1 MVISSFDSLG
11 NPHYDGG
18 GAVVVDRIAHWLAS
32 DFDVTVLTAAHRGG
46 TVTRNGVR
54 YRQLPATWAGPRAGQ
69 LLFHAFLPFAARL
82 MPADVWIESFTPPFS
97 TSFLPLFSRVR
108 VLGLALTLSGEA
120 MWGRYKLPF
129 FLIERFGL
137 RFYRD
142 VVVLNPADGES
153 VRRYS
158 PSAEVRVMPFC
169 AELPRIDE
177 GALGHGEHILFLG
190 RIDIW
195 QKGLDLLLAAY
206 EESGPAMPLIIA
218 GNGTQSDERA
228 LEAMLTATSRD
239 VRWVGRVD
247 GQRKQDLLSR
257 SAFMIMPSRHE
268 GFGIAALEGMSYG
281 KPVVHFD
288 LPALRWM
295 GGDIRVD
302 PFDVGAMAAEMRN
315 LAGSEEARRKLGSA
329 AHAAAQKFGLEQMAE
344 RYVALVHQMLGP
356 SAAEGAHT

>member
-1 MVISSFDSLG
+1 MRRRHVVISSFDSPG

-32 DFDVTVLTAAHRGG
+32 DFDVTVLTAARRGG

-54 YRQLPATWAGPRAGQ
+54 YRHMAATWAGPRAGQ
-69 LLFHAFLPFAARL
+69 LVFQAFLPFAARL

-97 TSFLPLFSRVR
+97 TSFLPLFSRAP
-108 VLGLALTLSGEA
+108 VLGLALTMSGKA

-129 FLIERFGL
+129 FLIEQFGL

-142 VVVLNPADGES
+142 VVVLNPADGEL

-169 AELPRIDE
+169 ADLPHIDD
-177 GALGHGEHILFLG
+177 GTLGRGEHVLFLG

-195 QKGLDLLLAAY
+195 HKGLDLLLAAY
-206 EESGPAMPLIIA
+206 EKSGLTMPLIIA
-218 GNGTQSDERA
+218 GNGTQSDEHA
-228 LEAMLTATSRD
+228 LEAMLAITSRD

-257 SAFMIMPSRHE
+257 AAFMIMPSRHE
-268 GFGIAALEGMSYG
+268 GFGISALESMSYG

-288 LPALRWM
+288 LPTMRWM
-295 GGDIRVD
+295 DGDIRVD
-302 PFDVGAMAAEMRN
+302 PFDVGGMAAEMRN
-315 LAGSEEARRKLGSA
+315 LADSEEARRKLGSA
-329 AHAAAQKFGLEQMAE
+329 AHAAAQQFGVEQMAE

-356 SAAEGAHT
+356 SA

>member
-1 MVISSFDSLG
+1 VRRRHVVISSFDSPG

-18 GAVVVDRIAHWLAS
+18 GALVVERIARWLAS
-32 DFDVTVLTAAHRGG
+32 DFDVTVLTAGHRSG
-46 TVTRNGVR
+46 TEMQNGVR
-54 YRQLPATWAGPRAGQ
+54 YRHLPAAWAGPRAGQ
-69 LLFHAFLPFAARL
+69 LLFHALLPFAAGL

-97 TSFLPLFSRVR
+97 TSFLPLFARGR

-120 MWGRYKLPF
+120 MWGRYRLPF
-129 FLIERFGL
+129 FLVERLGL

-158 PSAEVRVMPFC
+158 PSAAVRVMPFC
-169 AELPRIDE
+169 AELPQVDDE
-177 GALGHGEHILFLG
+177 TLGQGEHILFLG

-206 EESGPAMPLIIA
+206 EQSGLTMPLIIA
-218 GNGTQSDERA
+218 GNGTQGDERS
-228 LEAMLTATSRD
+228 LQAMLADASRD

-247 GQRKQDLLSR
+247 GQRKEDLLRCS
-257 SAFMIMPSRHE
+257 SFMVMPSRHE
-268 GFGIAALEGMSYG
+268 GFGIAALEGMSHG

-295 GGDIRVD
+295 DGDIRVA
-302 PFDVGAMAAEMRN
+302 PFDVGAMAAEMRD
-315 LAGSEEARRKLGSA
+315 LAGSEEARRKLGSTA
-329 AHAAAQKFGLEQMAE
+329 LAAAQEFGPEQMAE
-344 RYVALVHQMLGP
+344 RYVALVHEMLGP
-356 SAAEGAHT
+356 PA